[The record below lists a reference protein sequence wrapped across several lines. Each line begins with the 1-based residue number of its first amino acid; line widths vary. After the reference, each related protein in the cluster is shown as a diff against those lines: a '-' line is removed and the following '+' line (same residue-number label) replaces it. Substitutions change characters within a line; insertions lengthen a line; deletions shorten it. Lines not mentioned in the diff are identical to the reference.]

1 MKTLSRRDLLKT
13 SLLAPAAVAAQGMG
27 PMGAA
32 IEAISQETR
41 PQPVNAVPNPS
52 ASGTYRERLLL
63 DQGDVD
69 TQACGVS
76 GRLVAGRPTADDHE
90 PHGYRLRATPRCP
103 VPGPPAHRGAARL
116 VSVCCRRR

>member
-41 PQPVNAVPNPS
+41 PQPVNSVPNPS
-52 ASGTYRERLLL
+52 ASGTYRERLQL
-63 DQGDVD
+63 DFGWRFHLGNSNDPVKDFGFGTIVD
-69 TQACGVS
+69 ELSPQFGSRGV
-76 GRLVAGRPTADDHE
+76 GRALV
-90 PHGYRLRATPRCP
+90 RLN
-103 VPGPPAHRGAARL
+103 
-116 VSVCCRRR
+116 